1 MIINE
6 MNQIQETLK
15 RLEFGSTSGT
25 QFVMNEVARALQ
37 KLRDKV
43 YELEREDDST
53 FNKAPKSEVWGSN
66 MSVKDRA
73 NHKLLKLVIF
83 LLQDEEFMTR
93 EVPEIKEEVLL
104 G

>member
-1 MIINE
+1 M
-6 MNQIQETLK
+6 
-15 RLEFGSTSGT
+15 
-25 QFVMNEVARALQ
+25 
-37 KLRDKV
+37 
-43 YELEREDDST
+43 YELERDNDPAIG
-53 FNKAPKSEVWGSN
+53 KAPKNEVWGSN

-93 EVPEIKEEVLL
+93 EVPEIKEEALL